1 MTKRAGLASLRMG
14 LTGSIILAFI
24 VFHLLHFTVRTI
36 YPEYAEMMTT
46 VGSPDETEIHDAFLM
61 VISGFKHD
69 VISVF
74 YVVAMALLVCTP
86 SSWFFECFSISWNT
100 I

>member
-1 MTKRAGLASLRMG
+1 MG

-46 VGSPDETEIHDAFLM
+46 VGSPEETEIHDAFLM

-69 VISVF
+69 VISSILCRGDGF
-74 YVVAMALLVCTP
+74 TLCTP
-86 SSWFFECFSISWNT
+86 SSWFFECFSISRNT